1 MARKK
6 TRGAQPDNA
15 NAVKSGFYGRL
26 FTEEEVVEIGR
37 LALAELSLDEEIS
50 MLRVLMRR
58 VVDSKLDPAEACELF
73 GRASGQL
80 RRLIATRD
88 DLHNRG
94 ASEESVESAMAAA
107 LDELSEELG
116 VEL

>member
-1 MARKK
+1 MAKRKK
-6 TRGAQPDNA
+6 GAQPSNV

-26 FTEEEVVEIGR
+26 FTEEEVLEIGR
-37 LALAELSLDEEIS
+37 LAVAELTLDEEIS

-58 VVDSKLDPAEACELF
+58 VVDSKLDAGEACELF
-73 GRASGQL
+73 GRATGQL
-80 RRLIATRD
+80 RRLIATRA
-88 DLHNRG
+88 DLERQG
-94 ASEESVESAMAAA
+94 ESQGSVEAAMAAA